1 MRKIILIGALLS
13 LVNANAQT
21 QPKVYVNFVSH
32 NEPDDQLQSNSNYTA
47 MKALVLQ
54 LADTIN
60 TKGAAWNLQTCAGFV
75 QGAVSVDGT
84 TNNLFRT
91 LAMAPYVDNIEIDP
105 RYKSN
110 TFGTLA
116 DLYHVLGTLGANRT
130 HTLGGFLAD
139 TSQADWVQYEAPQTS
154 TSNFYPPETWQ
165 CNIMWGAASMNHTND
180 IDNWGIWKPDNVNTF
195 YTHNASRPIWYIGN
209 GCSPDGTD
217 YTINQMTQQP
227 NNPASFDPTDNASDV
242 INPLQRLIDSISN
255 HLLPW
260 DRFYNYS
267 ITINQSG
274 FGTTLFS
281 KIAQVCNSIN
291 AMDSSKVEWAL
302 LTEKLSK
309 FQTWSNTNAIDYSQW
324 ECGEIYVASNID
336 EKKQFN
342 NIHIFPNP
350 AQDYFIISND
360 NTSKNNVIVTD
371 ILGKTIAEFATEAE
385 TKISTQQWEN
395 GLYILKMDNGF
406 SSRLQVV
413 H

>member
-139 TSQADWVQYEAPQTS
+139 TSQADWV
-154 TSNFYPPETWQ
+154 
-165 CNIMWGAASMNHTND
+165 
-180 IDNWGIWKPDNVNTF
+180 
-195 YTHNASRPIWYIGN
+195 
-209 GCSPDGTD
+209 
-217 YTINQMTQQP
+217 
-227 NNPASFDPTDNASDV
+227 
-242 INPLQRLIDSISN
+242 
-255 HLLPW
+255 
-260 DRFYNYS
+260 
-267 ITINQSG
+267 
-274 FGTTLFS
+274 
-281 KIAQVCNSIN
+281 
-291 AMDSSKVEWAL
+291 
-302 LTEKLSK
+302 
-309 FQTWSNTNAIDYSQW
+309 
-324 ECGEIYVASNID
+324 
-336 EKKQFN
+336 
-342 NIHIFPNP
+342 
-350 AQDYFIISND
+350 
-360 NTSKNNVIVTD
+360 
-371 ILGKTIAEFATEAE
+371 
-385 TKISTQQWEN
+385 
-395 GLYILKMDNGF
+395 
-406 SSRLQVV
+406 
-413 H
+413 